1 MIRRFTWDMTEKK
14 MVKHSYTVPCSSAF
28 RDAVT
33 ALAEKRGVNV
43 ADLARSILLV
53 VPGDVVDAFE
63 DPGEP
68 DPDDRE
74 EVAIKSGPS
83 EGRPWR
89 RKPRIQVRLT
99 PGYDVT
105 MIRKALNLALAV
117 EHGVINMDVQ
127 GLSLPG
133 RAEPA
138 QQAREAEKK
147 IPEPTHPPHID
158 TEPIERHHA
167 LIREREEEVERLRT
181 IVSVLSF
188 EPLPNGVSSRAEA
201 LHVLGFPPNAAPDRS
216 SVKGRFRMLATIH
229 HPDAAYGSHERMS
242 QLNAAMDYL
251 R

>member
-1 MIRRFTWDMTEKK
+1 MTDRK

-33 ALAEKRGVNV
+33 ALADQRGVNV

-53 VPGDVVDAFE
+53 VSGDVVDAFE

-117 EHGVINMDVQ
+117 EHGVINLDVH
-127 GLSLPG
+127 GLSGLAK
-133 RAEPA
+133 AEEE
-138 QQAREAEKK
+138 RTEEEKAM
-147 IPEPTHPPHID
+147 PQPTHPPHVD
-158 TEPIERHHA
+158 AEPIEKHHA
-167 LIREREEEVERLRT
+167 LIKERDEEVERLRT
-181 IVSVLSF
+181 MVSVLSF

-201 LHVLGFPPNAAPDRS
+201 LHVLGFPPNASPDRS

-229 HPDAAYGSHERMS
+229 HPDGAYGSHERMS

>member
-1 MIRRFTWDMTEKK
+1 MTDKK

-28 RDAVT
+28 RDAT
-33 ALAEKRGVNV
+33 MALAGQRGVNV

-127 GLSLPG
+127 GLGGL
-133 RAEPA
+133 A
-138 QQAREAEKK
+138 QQIAPEAEVAEQ
-147 IPEPTHPPHID
+147 PMPTPTHPPHID
-158 TEPIERHHA
+158 AEPIETHHA
-167 LIREREEEVERLRT
+167 LIKERDEEVERLRT

-188 EPLPNGVSSRAEA
+188 EPLPNGVSTRADA
-201 LHVLGFPPNAAPDRS
+201 LHVLGFPPNAYPDRS

-229 HPDAAYGSHERMS
+229 HPDATYGSHERMS